1 MELRGEFDQSRALY
15 ELAAPLNAAG
25 IQSLV
30 EEADKELHG
39 GDRVAATSILVGRL
53 AELDFDTALELA
65 LKQNDQTAASWVR
78 SIFHGRARLDIDDA
92 IARAAKLP
100 VGLRARAGASIIRS
114 RSDLS
119 NAERTDIGAQLGV
132 NEQQLAMIA
141 PNASAALARANS
153 LPNSTNRT
161 QAQFMALMRMSQE
174 DPLKAL
180 AASEELENSQ
190 SRTGLQAQI
199 LSQLAV
205 KDHEAAL
212 AWIESQPA
220 GKNTDKLSAGIV
232 AQLARVKPE
241 VAQQV
246 IQRLPESMRYEA
258 ERSFW
263 QARATA
269 DPEGAALWVS
279 NSPTN
284 LQRSTTDMTMLMLIG
299 MQSPDSAERFFD
311 ALSDEAQVRLEPT
324 YVQQLAQ
331 QNPEQAARRVED
343 IADDDRRLQSS
354 HNLVSAW
361 AESDTEAALRW
372 VGKQPT
378 DQSVELFRSL
388 GSTWGQQDVQASIDY
403 TKRMRAGPARDSLA
417 SGVISSGQLVP
428 KQVDELVDL
437 IEDATTREQ
446 AVQRGEAMQQLRSH
460 IGSR

>member
-1 MELRGEFDQSRALY
+1 
-15 ELAAPLNAAG
+15 
-25 IQSLV
+25 
-30 EEADKELHG
+30 
-39 GDRVAATSILVGRL
+39 
-53 AELDFDTALELA
+53 
-65 LKQNDQTAASWVR
+65 
-78 SIFHGRARLDIDDA
+78 
-92 IARAAKLP
+92 
-100 VGLRARAGASIIRS
+100 
-114 RSDLS
+114 
-119 NAERTDIGAQLGV
+119 
-132 NEQQLAMIA
+132 
-141 PNASAALARANS
+141 
-153 LPNSTNRT
+153 
-161 QAQFMALMRMSQE
+161 
-174 DPLKAL
+174 
-180 AASEELENSQ
+180 
-190 SRTGLQAQI
+190 
-199 LSQLAV
+199 
-205 KDHEAAL
+205 
-212 AWIESQPA
+212 
-220 GKNTDKLSAGIV
+220 
-232 AQLARVKPE
+232 
-241 VAQQV
+241 
-246 IQRLPESMRYEA
+246 
-258 ERSFW
+258 
-263 QARATA
+263 
-269 DPEGAALWVS
+269 
-279 NSPTN
+279 
-284 LQRSTTDMTMLMLIG
+284 